1 MNLKPGVILQ
11 KGKYTIDSILG
22 QGGFGITYRA
32 IHHQHNQIVV
42 LKTLNESLRHHQ
54 DFAKFKHQFID
65 EVHLLTNSR
74 HPNIVRVWDFFEEEQ
89 FFFMVMDYIPGQNL
103 ADLIQSGHKLHPN
116 EAIDYVHQIASA
128 LSVVHKNGFLHR
140 DIQPKNIIRQ
150 QGTNTVILTD
160 FGITCDLTAG
170 IRQTYA
176 NLFSVGY
183 AAPEQCDLEQKL
195 TPAADI
201 YALTATL
208 YYLLTGK
215 APTPAA
221 LRLSDE
227 AIPQTLIVSTTEL
240 RLLETNLSPNIEN
253 AIIKGL
259 EIDPQKRPQ
268 TLDNWFALLLD
279 KSDISQVSKQKY
291 QVKESC
297 CEVNSNYGLMDTN
310 FKSNMNNKVT
320 NDFSNQSK
328 IKNYHENKAPINILK
343 NCSLENN
350 FNWINQLSLQLTIF
364 LVFLFTAATF
374 GWIGFDI
381 TLRYSYA
388 KANKKTVSLTGG
400 NLLETLKN
408 ESEYAFREHDPSSP
422 LFDSPS
428 VKTYSTTP
436 PKLNKLPKP
445 YVDTDEVFPNSG
457 SNSSGENYQSYQP
470 YYSSDLKIQ
479 IPSHNY
485 SVNEEIYSPE
495 KLDYPSDHQ
504 SKPLEYNYQ
513 KYQQQNQYPDD
524 YY

>member
-1 MNLKPGVILQ
+1 MNLKPGVVLQ

-22 QGGFGITYRA
+22 QGCFGVTYRA

-42 LKTLNESLRHHQ
+42 LKTLNESIRHHQ
-54 DFAKFKHQFID
+54 DFAKFQDQFIA
-65 EVHLLTNSR
+65 EVHLLANSR

-89 FFFMVMDYIPGQNL
+89 LFFMVMDYIPGQNL
-103 ADLIQSGHKLHPN
+103 ADLIQSGHKLHPK
-116 EAIDYVHQIASA
+116 EAINYVHQIASA

-140 DIQPKNIIRQ
+140 DIQPKNIIKQ
-150 QGTNTVILTD
+150 EGTNTVILTD

-183 AAPEQCDLEQKL
+183 APPEQCNLQQKL

-215 APTPAA
+215 APTPGA
-221 LRLSDE
+221 LRLSGT
-227 AIPQTLIVSTTEL
+227 IPQALMVYKTEL
-240 RLLETNLSPNIEN
+240 KLLETNLSPNIEN
-253 AIIKGL
+253 TIIKGL

-268 TLDNWFALLLD
+268 NLENWFALLLD
-279 KSDISQVSKQKY
+279 KSDVF
-291 QVKESC
+291 
-297 CEVNSNYGLMDTN
+297 EVNQQQGRTKENCSEINGNYGLMDTN
-310 FKSNMNNKVT
+310 FNLSMNNKIANNLT
-320 NDFSNQSK
+320 NKSK
-328 IKNYHENKAPINILK
+328 FKNNIAPIHILK
-343 NCSLENN
+343 NCSLEKN
-350 FNWINQLSLQLTIF
+350 FNWINQLCLQLTIF
-364 LVFLFTAATF
+364 LVFIFTAVIF

-381 TLRYSYA
+381 TLRYSHA
-388 KANKKTVSLTGG
+388 KTNKKTVSLTSG

-408 ESEYAFREHDPSSP
+408 ESDYAFRTHDPSSP

-428 VKTYSTTP
+428 VKTYSTNP

-445 YVDTDEVFPNSG
+445 YVDRDEVSSYSW
-457 SNSSGENYQSYQP
+457 SNYYGENSDSDKP
-470 YYSSDLKIQ
+470 YYSYDLKTQ
-479 IPSHNY
+479 IPSHSY
-485 SVNEEIYSPE
+485 SVNEKIYLPE
-495 KLDYPSDHQ
+495 KLDYPDDYP
-504 SKPLEYNYQ
+504 SKSLEYNYQ